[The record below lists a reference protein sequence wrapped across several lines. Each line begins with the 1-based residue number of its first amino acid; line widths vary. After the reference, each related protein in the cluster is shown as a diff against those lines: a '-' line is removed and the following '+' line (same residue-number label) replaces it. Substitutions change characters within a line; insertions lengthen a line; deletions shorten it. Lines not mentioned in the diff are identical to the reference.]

1 MRHFLPALLFSA
13 TALACSEKTEVK
25 PEPAPP
31 SSASAGSLA
40 TPVAPSSAEARPV
53 DRSPIAVTEAKERLA
68 LSATRFDVEAF
79 VERTL
84 AQYEMTDR
92 QLLVHPLRGGMLASY
107 GGFVAALQDHRLVLD
122 KALSW
127 WPEECYEVTAIVGA
141 WPKAMAAQVE
151 FDSWKSAGYQRQAPI
166 RETRHYEVLDG
177 EWRIVAKGAGTRGAA
192 WRDDSILGLQGSA
205 LGVLTSYGTLGK
217 PPTQAAPLDAG
228 RCKESPAEIVP
239 EALDALP
246 GGEAFIVGKHC
257 GDGAYAVE
265 RWADE
270 PGASVIEELPDA
282 PKAAKRAFFSAA
294 ARDKAY
300 AVLSTGDKVYAAR
313 WDGQAFRKVELQA
326 EGDVRAVWTAAD
338 GTLFF
343 VLQLRSSTPKQA
355 KAELLRLTTGGEL
368 RRSAHFSASPSAKVW
383 ASDAETAYVSSY
395 GSILSTRSGL
405 VLVKPA
411 EKAKEQAPASPPPS
425 SGLPPFAEGCAS
437 PFVFLYDISAKS
449 PPGYDFPSTRKAL
462 STFTRIADISLIE
475 FVHASKRR
483 LGVLVP
489 SAEVGRD
496 VIAHV
501 KANMKDEHPELVCLA
516 PGEGV
521 RTIAIR

>member
-1 MRHFLPALLFSA
+1 MRHVLPALILSA
-13 TALACSEKTEVK
+13 TSLACSEKTEVK

-92 QLLVHPLRGGMLASY
+92 QLLVHPLRGGMLATY
-107 GGFVAALQDHRLVLD
+107 GGFVAALQDHRLVID
-122 KALSW
+122 KALTW

-141 WPKAMAAQVE
+141 WPNVMAAQVE

-166 RETRHYEVLDG
+166 RNTQHFLF
-177 EWRIVAKGAGTRGAA
+177 AKHDWQATSGTVGTRGAA
-192 WRDDSILGLQGSA
+192 WREGSILALKEKFLSV
-205 LGVLTSYGTLGK
+205 LGVDGKAGT
-217 PPTQAAPLDAG
+217 PPVQAAPRDAA

-265 RWADE
+265 RWADD

-326 EGDVRAVWTAAD
+326 EGDVRAIWTAAD
-338 GTLFF
+338 GTLFL
-343 VLQLRSSTPKQA
+343 VLQLKSSTPKLA
-355 KAELLRLTTGGEL
+355 KAELLRLTAGGEL

-411 EKAKEQAPASPPPS
+411 EKEKEQAPASPPPS
-425 SGLPPFAEGCAS
+425 SGLPPFAEGCAT

-462 STFTRIADISLIE
+462 STFTRVADISLIE

-501 KANMKDEHPELVCLA
+501 KGNMKDEHPELVCLA

-521 RTIAIR
+521 RTIGIR